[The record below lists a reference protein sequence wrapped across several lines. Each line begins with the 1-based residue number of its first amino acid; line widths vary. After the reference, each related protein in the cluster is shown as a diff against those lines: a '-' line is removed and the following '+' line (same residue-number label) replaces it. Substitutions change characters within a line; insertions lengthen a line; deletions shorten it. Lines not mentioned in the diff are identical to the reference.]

1 MKLKLLLIYMTA
13 SLLWSFTARA
23 QSEENARQRVGNEG
37 LISLNPYI
45 PESENIDESTY
56 SAMITKLNQI
66 ATAYGMSGTGF
77 DNRFI
82 ITAHLQNI
90 KSVQTQTFP
99 QKNAVVIS
107 ACIYVGDGLD
117 GTLFSNY
124 CCEKKGIGDTEQQ
137 AIASAIRKINPNDE
151 KLQIAIDKGKKQILK
166 YYDHMSGNIIA
177 AAKTAAANGK
187 FEEAMSML
195 FSIPIYNKDFETA
208 QNMIAQY
215 GYTSLDNNNKDIVR
229 KARSAWS
236 IDPTES
242 GAEAACEL
250 LEQLDC
256 PSQNIQNDAQKLQN
270 EIVERLKATS
280 DREFN
285 LEVKKANDEK
295 ETRLAAIKAVS
306 NAAKAYAA
314 SRPKTIYKYIWW

>member
-1 MKLKLLLIYMTA
+1 MKLKLLLIYMIA

-82 ITAHLQNI
+82 ITAHLQNV

-151 KLQIAIDKGKKQILK
+151 KLQTAIDKGKKQILK

-208 QNMIAQY
+208 QN
-215 GYTSLDNNNKDIVR
+215 
-229 KARSAWS
+229 
-236 IDPTES
+236 
-242 GAEAACEL
+242 
-250 LEQLDC
+250 
-256 PSQNIQNDAQKLQN
+256 IQNDAQKLQN
-270 EIVERLKATS
+270 EILERLKATS

-285 LEVKKANDEK
+285 LKVKKANDEK
-295 ETRLAAIKAVS
+295 ETKLAAIKAVS
-306 NAAKAYAA
+306 NVAKAYAA

>member
-1 MKLKLLLIYMTA
+1 MTA

-82 ITAHLQNI
+82 ITAHLQNV

-99 QKNAVVIS
+99 QKNAVVVNI
-107 ACIYVGDGLD
+107 CIYVGDGLD
-117 GTLFSNY
+117 GTIFSNY

-166 YYDHMSGNIIA
+166 YYDRMSGNIIA

-195 FSIPIYNKDFETA
+195 FSIPIYNKDF
-208 QNMIAQY
+208 
-215 GYTSLDNNNKDIVR
+215 
-229 KARSAWS
+229 
-236 IDPTES
+236 
-242 GAEAACEL
+242 
-250 LEQLDC
+250 
-256 PSQNIQNDAQKLQN
+256 
-270 EIVERLKATS
+270 
-280 DREFN
+280 
-285 LEVKKANDEK
+285 
-295 ETRLAAIKAVS
+295 
-306 NAAKAYAA
+306 
-314 SRPKTIYKYIWW
+314 